1 MRLYTAGNFYLSSIQ
16 QGIQGAHV
24 LAELFT
30 KYGENTTGG
39 GYSLFDWARNHKT
52 MICLNGGNAS
62 SLREFYA
69 LLHSS
74 DNKYLPYAKFH
85 EDEQSLDNAMTC
97 VGVVVPARIYD
108 AVWVMPD
115 KEYPAWE
122 SGEGRWFVDPDTDEY
137 LTGWE
142 ATLATALK
150 GMPLAR

>member
-1 MRLYTAGNFYLSSIQ
+1 MRFYSAGNFYLSSIQ

-24 LAELFT
+24 LGELFT

-69 LLHSS
+69 LLHSA

-97 VGVVVPARIYD
+97 VGVVVPARIYE
-108 AVWVMPD
+108 AEWIKPGTKGNEEGYWWYTWPD
-115 KEYPAWE
+115 GV
-122 SGEGRWFVDPDTDEY
+122 SGEQIV
-137 LTGWE
+137 GWE
-142 ATLATALK
+142 AEFASVLK
-150 GMPLAR
+150 RMPLAR